1 MRSVLG
7 TVGGRVLI
15 NLSYLDVS
23 TAIAR
28 RRSLT
33 TWVPLASIRKSFFIT
48 SDRKQMASVR
58 VRNENSSPKTRN
70 NSNPHEPKGFIGE
83 LCIGAPASKARMRA
97 STRGCAANAVRSSA
111 KSFALR
117 ACCPGVK
124 VEVIISSGQLIAW
137 LISVARR
144 SDASILQDLKAWI
157 YE

>member
-33 TWVPLASIRKSFFIT
+33 TWVPLESIRKSFFIT

-97 STRGCAANAVRSSA
+97 STRGCDANAVRSSA

-117 ACCPGVK
+117 ACCPGVN

-157 YE
+157 